1 MGVVFFL
8 VVSGRVK
15 IHGVGDLRVKND
27 KDGAPVAGGKDTSN
41 YSPYEREGMIEM
53 YERVVR
59 N

>member
-1 MGVVFFL
+1 MGVIFFL

-15 IHGVGDLRVKND
+15 IHGVVDLRVKND
-27 KDGAPVAGGKDTSN
+27 KDGAPLLRGKDTSN

-53 YERVVR
+53 YKRVVR

>member
-15 IHGVGDLRVKND
+15 IHGVGDLRVRND
-27 KDGAPVAGGKDTSN
+27 KDGAPFAGGKRHLKLF
-41 YSPYEREGMIEM
+41 PIEREGMIEM
-53 YERVVR
+53 YERVVQ